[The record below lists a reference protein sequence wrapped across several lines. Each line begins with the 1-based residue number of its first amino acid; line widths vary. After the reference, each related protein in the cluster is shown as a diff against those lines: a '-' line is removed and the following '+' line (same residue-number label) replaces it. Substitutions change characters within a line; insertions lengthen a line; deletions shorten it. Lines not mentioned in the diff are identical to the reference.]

1 METEKVENETK
12 KKLSK
17 SAKCLII
24 SDLIYTIT
32 ALFAETF
39 LIAYFLKITNENIVQ
54 IALYYIIVK
63 GLNGI
68 GLILIGRFIKGKPTV
83 RTKIL
88 SLGIIIRAIFI
99 LFIVLLGNNL
109 SSYFV
114 IVAIFCGIS
123 ETLYWSTH
131 ELIFI
136 DVTNNDNR
144 KDYMSI
150 KKILSTIVKIVAPL
164 VLGSTIELYSFTKIA
179 IYVFVLSVIQI
190 IISLQISP
198 NEFDSTDEQ
207 TEEYDIK
214 AYLKELQK
222 DKKSKLNAYYK
233 SNLVYGIIE
242 DPMSTLVTIITVMT
256 FKTSLNLGILTT
268 IFSICSIIAL
278 YLYKRYYNKNN
289 SKIILAICSTLIFV
303 GAIGLIIDIEKSTLI
318 IYNFACTVSL
328 CIFDVIF
335 NTQKGNLIKECDIGK
350 RNVEHVMLNGFIT
363 DISRVIGFSFI
374 LIAGLINNMIVFKIL
389 LLIIALFVPLY
400 SKLVSNLENR

>member
-1 METEKVENETK
+1 MEPKEAQNGTK

-39 LIAYFLKITNENIVQ
+39 LIAYFLKITNENIIQ

-190 IISLQISP
+190 IISIQIKP
-198 NEFDSTDEQ
+198 NEFNSTDEQ
-207 TEEYDIK
+207 TEKYDIK

-222 DKKSKLNAYYK
+222 DRKSKLNAYYK

-242 DPMSTLVTIITVMT
+242 DPMSTLVTIITIMT

-268 IFSICSIIAL
+268 IFSICSIIVL

-289 SKIILAICSTLIFV
+289 SKIILAICSTLIFI
-303 GAIGLIIDIEKSTLI
+303 GAIGLVINIQKSTLI
-318 IYNFACTVSL
+318 VYNFACTVSL

-335 NTQKGNLIKECDIGK
+335 NTQKGNLIKECNIEK
-350 RNVEHVMLNGFIT
+350 RNVEHVMLNGLYT

-400 SKLVSNLENR
+400 SKLISNLENR

>member
-1 METEKVENETK
+1 MKKNDSTK
-12 KKLSK
+12 KLNK
-17 SAKCLII
+17 SAKCLIM

-39 LIAYFLKITNENIVQ
+39 LVAYFLKITNENIVQ

-63 GLNGI
+63 SLMGI
-68 GLILIGRFIKGKPTV
+68 GLILMGNFIKGKPNI

-88 SLGIIIRAIFI
+88 SLGIVVRAIFI
-99 LFIVLLGNNL
+99 LFIVILGNKL
-109 SSYFV
+109 SNYFV

-136 DVTNNDNR
+136 DVTSNENR

-150 KKILSTIVKIVAPL
+150 KKILSTITKIVAPL

-179 IYVFVLSVIQI
+179 IYIFVLSVIQI
-190 IISLQISP
+190 IISLQIKP
-198 NEFDSTDEQ
+198 NELNTTKEQ
-207 TEEYDIK
+207 NDKYDIK
-214 AYLKELQK
+214 AYIKEIMK
-222 DKKSKLNAYYK
+222 NRNSKVNAYYRL
-233 SNLVYGIIE
+233 NLIYGIIE

-268 IFSICSIIAL
+268 IFSIFSIISL
-278 YLYKRYYNKNN
+278 YLYKKYYNKNN
-289 SKIILAICSTLIFV
+289 SKIILSICSILIFIGAV
-303 GAIGLIIDIEKSTLI
+303 GLVIDIGKSTLI

-335 NTQKGNLIKECDIGK
+335 NTQKGNLIKECNIEN
-350 RNVEHVMLNGFIT
+350 RNVEHVMLNGLLT
-363 DISRVIGFSFI
+363 DISRVIGFCLI
-374 LIAGLINNMIVFKIL
+374 LIAGLINNMIAFKIL
-389 LLIIALFVPLY
+389 LLIIALCVPVY
-400 SKLVSNLENR
+400 SKLISNLEKS

>member
-1 METEKVENETK
+1 MEPKEAQNGTK

-32 ALFAETF
+32 SLFAETF
-39 LIAYFLKITNENIVQ
+39 LIAYFLKITNENIIQ

-190 IISLQISP
+190 IISIQIKP
-198 NEFDSTDEQ
+198 NEFNSTDEQ
-207 TEEYDIK
+207 TEKYDIK

-222 DKKSKLNAYYK
+222 DRKSKLNAYYK

-242 DPMSTLVTIITVMT
+242 DPMSTLVTIITIMT

-289 SKIILAICSTLIFV
+289 SKIILAICSTLIFI
-303 GAIGLIIDIEKSTLI
+303 GAIGLVINIQKSTLI
-318 IYNFACTVSL
+318 VYNFACTVSL

-335 NTQKGNLIKECDIGK
+335 NTQKGNLIKECNIEK
-350 RNVEHVMLNGFIT
+350 RNVEHVMLNGLYT

-400 SKLVSNLENR
+400 SKLISNLENR

>member
-1 METEKVENETK
+1 MKKNDSTK
-12 KKLSK
+12 KLNK
-17 SAKCLII
+17 SAKCLIM

-39 LIAYFLKITNENIVQ
+39 LVAYFLKITNENIVQ

-63 GLNGI
+63 SLMGI
-68 GLILIGRFIKGKPTV
+68 CLILMGNFIKGKPNI

-88 SLGIIIRAIFI
+88 SLGIVVRAIFI
-99 LFIVLLGNNL
+99 LFIVILGNKL
-109 SSYFV
+109 SNYFV

-136 DVTNNDNR
+136 DVTSNENR

-150 KKILSTIVKIVAPL
+150 KKILSTITKIVAPL

-179 IYVFVLSVIQI
+179 IYIFVLSVIQI
-190 IISLQISP
+190 IISLQIKP
-198 NEFDSTDEQ
+198 NELNTTKEQ
-207 TEEYDIK
+207 NDKYDIK
-214 AYLKELQK
+214 AYIKEIMK
-222 DKKSKLNAYYK
+222 NRNSKVNAYYR
-233 SNLVYGIIE
+233 SNLIYGIIE

-268 IFSICSIIAL
+268 IFSIFSIISL
-278 YLYKRYYNKNN
+278 YLYKKYYNKNN
-289 SKIILAICSTLIFV
+289 SKIILSICSILIFIGAV
-303 GAIGLIIDIEKSTLI
+303 GLVIDIGKSTLI

-335 NTQKGNLIKECDIGK
+335 NTQKGNLIKECNIEN
-350 RNVEHVMLNGFIT
+350 RNVEHVMLNGLLT
-363 DISRVIGFSFI
+363 DISRVIGFCLI
-374 LIAGLINNMIVFKIL
+374 LIAGLINNMIAFKIL
-389 LLIIALFVPLY
+389 LLIIALCVPVY
-400 SKLVSNLENR
+400 SKLISNLEKS

>member
-1 METEKVENETK
+1 MESKEAQNETK

-68 GLILIGRFIKGKPTV
+68 GLILIGYFIKGKPTV

-198 NEFDSTDEQ
+198 NEFNSTDEK
-207 TEEYDIK
+207 TEKYDIK

-222 DKKSKLNAYYK
+222 YKKPKLNAYYK

-303 GAIGLIIDIEKSTLI
+303 GAIGLVINIEKSTLI

-335 NTQKGNLIKECDIGK
+335 NTQKGNLIKECNIEK

-374 LIAGLINNMIVFKIL
+374 LIAGLINNMIVFKI
-389 LLIIALFVPLY
+389 
-400 SKLVSNLENR
+400 NL

>member
-1 METEKVENETK
+1 MKKNDSTK
-12 KKLSK
+12 KLNK
-17 SAKCLII
+17 SAKCLIM

-39 LIAYFLKITNENIVQ
+39 LVAYFLKITNENIVQ

-63 GLNGI
+63 SLMGI
-68 GLILIGRFIKGKPTV
+68 GLILMGNFIKGKPNI

-88 SLGIIIRAIFI
+88 SLGIVVRAIFI
-99 LFIVLLGNNL
+99 LFIVILGNKL
-109 SSYFV
+109 SNYFV

-136 DVTNNDNR
+136 DVTSNENR

-150 KKILSTIVKIVAPL
+150 KKILSTITKIVAPL

-179 IYVFVLSVIQI
+179 IYIFVLSVIQI
-190 IISLQISP
+190 IISLQIKP
-198 NEFDSTDEQ
+198 NELNTTKEQ
-207 TEEYDIK
+207 NDKYDIK
-214 AYLKELQK
+214 AYIKEIMK
-222 DKKSKLNAYYK
+222 NRNSKVNAYYR
-233 SNLVYGIIE
+233 SNLIYGIIE

-268 IFSICSIIAL
+268 IFSIFSIISL
-278 YLYKRYYNKNN
+278 YLYKKYYNKNN
-289 SKIILAICSTLIFV
+289 SKIILSICSILIFIGAV
-303 GAIGLIIDIEKSTLI
+303 GLVIDIEKSTLI

-335 NTQKGNLIKECDIGK
+335 NTQKGNLIKECNIEN
-350 RNVEHVMLNGFIT
+350 RNVEHVMLNGLLT
-363 DISRVIGFSFI
+363 DISRVIGFCLI
-374 LIAGLINNMIVFKIL
+374 LIAGLINNMIAFKIL
-389 LLIIALFVPLY
+389 LLIIALCVPVY
-400 SKLVSNLENR
+400 SKLISNLEKS

>member
-1 METEKVENETK
+1 MEERGKMESKEAQNETK

-68 GLILIGRFIKGKPTV
+68 GLILIGYFIKGKPTV

-198 NEFDSTDEQ
+198 NEFNSTDEK
-207 TEEYDIK
+207 TEIK
-214 AYLKELQK
+214 
-222 DKKSKLNAYYK
+222 
-233 SNLVYGIIE
+233 
-242 DPMSTLVTIITVMT
+242 
-256 FKTSLNLGILTT
+256 
-268 IFSICSIIAL
+268 C
-278 YLYKRYYNKNN
+278 
-289 SKIILAICSTLIFV
+289 
-303 GAIGLIIDIEKSTLI
+303 
-318 IYNFACTVSL
+318 
-328 CIFDVIF
+328 
-335 NTQKGNLIKECDIGK
+335 
-350 RNVEHVMLNGFIT
+350 
-363 DISRVIGFSFI
+363 
-374 LIAGLINNMIVFKIL
+374 L
-389 LLIIALFVPLY
+389 L
-400 SKLVSNLENR
+400 

>member
-1 METEKVENETK
+1 MKKNDSTK
-12 KKLSK
+12 KLNK
-17 SAKCLII
+17 SAKCLIM

-39 LIAYFLKITNENIVQ
+39 LVAYFLKITNENIVQ

-63 GLNGI
+63 SLMGI
-68 GLILIGRFIKGKPTV
+68 GLILMGNFIKGKPNI

-88 SLGIIIRAIFI
+88 SLGIVVRAIFI
-99 LFIVLLGNNL
+99 LFIVILGNKL
-109 SSYFV
+109 SNYIV

-136 DVTNNDNR
+136 DVTSNENR

-150 KKILSTIVKIVAPL
+150 KKILSTITKIVAPL

-179 IYVFVLSVIQI
+179 IYIFVLSVIQI
-190 IISLQISP
+190 IISLQIKP
-198 NEFDSTDEQ
+198 NELNTTKEQ
-207 TEEYDIK
+207 NDKYDIK
-214 AYLKELQK
+214 AYIKEIMK
-222 DKKSKLNAYYK
+222 NRNSKVNAYYR
-233 SNLVYGIIE
+233 SNLIYGIIE

-268 IFSICSIIAL
+268 IFSIFSIISL
-278 YLYKRYYNKNN
+278 YLYKKYYNKNN
-289 SKIILAICSTLIFV
+289 SKIILSICSILIFIGAV
-303 GAIGLIIDIEKSTLI
+303 GLVIDIGKSTLI

-335 NTQKGNLIKECDIGK
+335 NTQKGNLIKECNIEN
-350 RNVEHVMLNGFIT
+350 RNVEHVMLNGLLT
-363 DISRVIGFSFI
+363 DISRVIGFCLI
-374 LIAGLINNMIVFKIL
+374 LIAGLINNMIAFKIL
-389 LLIIALFVPLY
+389 LLIIALCVPVY
-400 SKLVSNLENR
+400 SKLISNLEKS

>member
-1 METEKVENETK
+1 MKKNDSTK
-12 KKLSK
+12 KLNK
-17 SAKCLII
+17 SAKCLIM

-39 LIAYFLKITNENIVQ
+39 LVAYFLKITNENIVQ

-63 GLNGI
+63 SLMGI
-68 GLILIGRFIKGKPTV
+68 GLILMGNFIKGKPNI

-88 SLGIIIRAIFI
+88 SLGIVVRAIFI
-99 LFIVLLGNNL
+99 LFIVILENKL
-109 SSYFV
+109 SNYFV

-136 DVTNNDNR
+136 DVTSNENR

-150 KKILSTIVKIVAPL
+150 KKILSTITKIVAPL

-179 IYVFVLSVIQI
+179 IYIFVLSVIQI
-190 IISLQISP
+190 IISLQIKP
-198 NEFDSTDEQ
+198 NELNTTKEQ
-207 TEEYDIK
+207 NDKYDIK
-214 AYLKELQK
+214 AYIKEIMK
-222 DKKSKLNAYYK
+222 NRNSKVNAYYR
-233 SNLVYGIIE
+233 SNLIYGIIE

-268 IFSICSIIAL
+268 IFSIFSIISL
-278 YLYKRYYNKNN
+278 YLYKKYYNKNN
-289 SKIILAICSTLIFV
+289 SKIILSICSILIFIGAV
-303 GAIGLIIDIEKSTLI
+303 GLVIDIGKSTLI

-335 NTQKGNLIKECDIGK
+335 NTQKGNLIKECNIEN
-350 RNVEHVMLNGFIT
+350 RNVEHVMLNGLLT
-363 DISRVIGFSFI
+363 DISRVIGFCLI
-374 LIAGLINNMIVFKIL
+374 LIAGLINNMIAFKIL
-389 LLIIALFVPLY
+389 LLIIALCVPVY
-400 SKLVSNLENR
+400 SKLISNLEKS

>member
-1 METEKVENETK
+1 MKKNDSTK
-12 KKLSK
+12 KLNK
-17 SAKCLII
+17 SAKCLIM

-39 LIAYFLKITNENIVQ
+39 LVAYFLKITNENIVQ

-63 GLNGI
+63 SLMGI
-68 GLILIGRFIKGKPTV
+68 GLILMGNFIKGKPNI

-88 SLGIIIRAIFI
+88 SLGIVVRAIFI
-99 LFIVLLGNNL
+99 LFIVILGNKL
-109 SSYFV
+109 SNYFV

-136 DVTNNDNR
+136 DVTSNENR

-150 KKILSTIVKIVAPL
+150 KKILSTITKIVAPL

-179 IYVFVLSVIQI
+179 IYIFVLSVIQI
-190 IISLQISP
+190 IISLQIKP
-198 NEFDSTDEQ
+198 NELNTTKEQ
-207 TEEYDIK
+207 NDKYDIK
-214 AYLKELQK
+214 AYIKEIMK
-222 DKKSKLNAYYK
+222 NRNSKVNAYYR
-233 SNLVYGIIE
+233 SNLIYGIIE

-268 IFSICSIIAL
+268 IFSIFSIISL
-278 YLYKRYYNKNN
+278 YLYKKYYNKNN
-289 SKIILAICSTLIFV
+289 SKIIRSICSILIFIGAV
-303 GAIGLIIDIEKSTLI
+303 GLVIDIGKSTLI

-335 NTQKGNLIKECDIGK
+335 NTQKGNLIKECNIEN
-350 RNVEHVMLNGFIT
+350 RNVEHVMLNGLLT
-363 DISRVIGFSFI
+363 DISRVIGFCLI
-374 LIAGLINNMIVFKIL
+374 LIAGLINNMIAFKIL
-389 LLIIALFVPLY
+389 LLIIALCVPVY
-400 SKLVSNLENR
+400 SKLISNLEKS

>member
-1 METEKVENETK
+1 MKKNDSTK
-12 KKLSK
+12 KLNK
-17 SAKCLII
+17 SAKCLIM

-39 LIAYFLKITNENIVQ
+39 LVAYFLKITNENIVQ

-63 GLNGI
+63 SLMGI
-68 GLILIGRFIKGKPTV
+68 GLILMGNFIKGKPNI

-88 SLGIIIRAIFI
+88 SLGIVVRAIFI
-99 LFIVLLGNNL
+99 LFIVILGNKL
-109 SSYFV
+109 SNYFV

-136 DVTNNDNR
+136 DVTSNENR

-150 KKILSTIVKIVAPL
+150 KKILSTITKIVAPL

-179 IYVFVLSVIQI
+179 IYIFVLSVIQI
-190 IISLQISP
+190 IISLQIKP
-198 NEFDSTDEQ
+198 NELNTTKEQ
-207 TEEYDIK
+207 NDKYDIK
-214 AYLKELQK
+214 AYIKEIMK
-222 DKKSKLNAYYK
+222 NRNSKVNAYYR
-233 SNLVYGIIE
+233 SNLIYGIIE

-268 IFSICSIIAL
+268 IFSIFSIISL
-278 YLYKRYYNKNN
+278 YLYKKYYNKNN
-289 SKIILAICSTLIFV
+289 SKIILSICSILIFIGAV
-303 GAIGLIIDIEKSTLI
+303 GLVIGKSTLI

-335 NTQKGNLIKECDIGK
+335 NTQKGNLIKECNIEN
-350 RNVEHVMLNGFIT
+350 RNVEHVMLNGLLT
-363 DISRVIGFSFI
+363 DISRVIGFCLI
-374 LIAGLINNMIVFKIL
+374 LIAGLINNMIAFKIL
-389 LLIIALFVPLY
+389 LLIIALCVPVY
-400 SKLVSNLENR
+400 SKLISNLEKS

>member
-1 METEKVENETK
+1 MKKNDSTK
-12 KKLSK
+12 KLNK
-17 SAKCLII
+17 SAKCLIM

-39 LIAYFLKITNENIVQ
+39 LVAYFLKITNENIVQ

-63 GLNGI
+63 SLMGI
-68 GLILIGRFIKGKPTV
+68 GLILMGNFIKGKPNI

-88 SLGIIIRAIFI
+88 SLGIVVRAIFI
-99 LFIVLLGNNL
+99 LFIVILGNKL
-109 SSYFV
+109 SNYFV

-136 DVTNNDNR
+136 DVTSNENR

-150 KKILSTIVKIVAPL
+150 KKILSTITKIVAPL

-179 IYVFVLSVIQI
+179 IYIFVLSVIQI
-190 IISLQISP
+190 IISLQIKP
-198 NEFDSTDEQ
+198 NELNTTKEHNDK
-207 TEEYDIK
+207 YDIK
-214 AYLKELQK
+214 AYIKEIMK
-222 DKKSKLNAYYK
+222 NRNSKVNAYYR
-233 SNLVYGIIE
+233 SNLIYGIIE

-268 IFSICSIIAL
+268 IFSIFSIISL
-278 YLYKRYYNKNN
+278 YLYKKYYNKNN
-289 SKIILAICSTLIFV
+289 SKIILSICSILIFIGAV
-303 GAIGLIIDIEKSTLI
+303 GLVIDIGKSTLI

-335 NTQKGNLIKECDIGK
+335 NTQKGNLIKECNIEN
-350 RNVEHVMLNGFIT
+350 RNVEHVMLNGLLT
-363 DISRVIGFSFI
+363 DISRVIGFCLI
-374 LIAGLINNMIVFKIL
+374 LIAGLINNMIAFKIL
-389 LLIIALFVPLY
+389 LLIIALCVPVY
-400 SKLVSNLENR
+400 SKLISNLEKS

>member
-1 METEKVENETK
+1 MKKNDRTK
-12 KKLSK
+12 KLNK
-17 SAKCLII
+17 SAKCLIM

-39 LIAYFLKITNENIVQ
+39 LVAYFLKITNENIVQ

-63 GLNGI
+63 SLMGI
-68 GLILIGRFIKGKPTV
+68 GLILMGNFIKGKPNI

-88 SLGIIIRAIFI
+88 SLGIVVRAIFI
-99 LFIVLLGNNL
+99 LFIVILGNKL
-109 SSYFV
+109 SNYFV

-136 DVTNNDNR
+136 DVTSNENR

-150 KKILSTIVKIVAPL
+150 KKILSTITKIVAPL

-179 IYVFVLSVIQI
+179 IYIFVLSVIQI
-190 IISLQISP
+190 IISLQIKP
-198 NEFDSTDEQ
+198 NELNTTKEQ
-207 TEEYDIK
+207 NDKYDIK
-214 AYLKELQK
+214 AYIKEIMK
-222 DKKSKLNAYYK
+222 NRNSKVNAYYR
-233 SNLVYGIIE
+233 SNLIYGIIE

-268 IFSICSIIAL
+268 IFSIFSIISL
-278 YLYKRYYNKNN
+278 YLYKKYYNKNN
-289 SKIILAICSTLIFV
+289 SKIILSICSILIFIGAV
-303 GAIGLIIDIEKSTLI
+303 GLVIDIGKSTLI

-335 NTQKGNLIKECDIGK
+335 NTQKGNLIKECNIEN
-350 RNVEHVMLNGFIT
+350 RNVEHVMLNGLLT
-363 DISRVIGFSFI
+363 DISRVIGFCLI
-374 LIAGLINNMIVFKIL
+374 LIAGLINNMIAFKIL
-389 LLIIALFVPLY
+389 LLIIALCVPVY
-400 SKLVSNLENR
+400 SKLISNLEKS